1 MDIRLVK
8 YRNFF
13 GLVWFGLNIGK
24 IYNVLVIIYFIKNS
38 KIVNENKVLFFY

>member
-13 GLVWFGLNIGK
+13 FWFWFGLNIGK

-38 KIVNENKVLFFY
+38 KIFNENKVLFFY